1 LKPGWPYLRALVNIV
16 AMPFLPQSVSTQIQ
30 RAHAARLAS
39 GRIAARSAQ
48 LVASALASVRNAIQ
62 SYDRAVAIQ
71 AKWDAPPRLG
81 VTPAAAWAWAD
92 WVRPLPLTPPRLL
105 EIAQEFRHLAEH
117 AATPEVSEAFHGL
130 AFRYT
135 AMAGGFD
142 TEAMPSRRLH

>member
-1 LKPGWPYLRALVNIV
+1 
-16 AMPFLPQSVSTQIQ
+16 MPFRPKDVSAQIQ

-48 LVASALASVRNAIQ
+48 LVASALAIVQNAIR
-62 SYDRAVAIQ
+62 SYDRAVTIRE
-71 AKWDAPPRLG
+71 KWDVPSRLG
-81 VTPAAAWAWAD
+81 VTPTAAWAWAER
-92 WVRPLPLTPPRLL
+92 VRPLPLTPPRLL
-105 EIAQEFRHLAEH
+105 EIAQEFRLMAEQ